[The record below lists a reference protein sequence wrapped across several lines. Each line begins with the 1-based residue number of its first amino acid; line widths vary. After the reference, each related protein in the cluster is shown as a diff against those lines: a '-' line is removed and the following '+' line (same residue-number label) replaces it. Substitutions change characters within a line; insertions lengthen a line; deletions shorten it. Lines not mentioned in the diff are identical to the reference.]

1 MLDRKRPRIDS
12 DEDTIHRFGPNSFK
26 LQSLPVPKPGQIL
39 GLVGNNG
46 IGKSATLKLLSGKAK
61 PNFGRFNNPPDWKEI
76 LAYCGDSE
84 LRKYFIRILLDNLEA
99 ICKPQYVDH
108 LSKFV
113 RGNVMDRNVEDLSGG
128 ELQRFAIASAALQ
141 NADIYLFD
149 EPSSYL
155 DVKQRLKAAQ
165 IIRSLVRPN
174 NYVIVVEHDLS
185 VLDYLS
191 DFICCLYGKP
201 GKYGAVTL
209 PFSVREGINIFL
221 AGYVPTENLWFRH
234 KPLRVAETPQEST
247 KEIETCARYKYPTM
261 TMTCG
266 NFRLRVVEG
275 EFTDSQIIV
284 MLGENGTGKSTFL
297 QMLAGF
303 FKPDSVE
310 GSDMESLNFS
320 VSYKPQRIGIK
331 LAFECSVK
339 ILLHAKIPDSIK
351 DDEFLSNVYEP
362 LSIQRL
368 MDKELG
374 DLSAG
379 EMQMVAITLCLGK
392 PADVYLLDEPSTYLD
407 SEHCIVASNVIK
419 KFIHDRKK
427 TALVVDHDFMMS
439 TYLADR
445 VIVYEGKPSIDCVAN
460 SPQSVLTGMNLFL
473 SHLDITLRRDRT
485 NLLPRINK
493 HESIEDLEQ
502 MAAGSY
508 YYMDN

>member
-1 MLDRKRPRIDS
+1 MLDQKRPRIDS

-26 LQSLPVPKPGQIL
+26 LQSLPVQVL

-46 IGKSATLKLLSGKAK
+46 IGKSTALKLLSGKAK
-61 PNFGRFNNPPDWKEI
+61 LNLGRFN
-76 LAYCGDSE
+76 
-84 LRKYFIRILLDNLEA
+84 A

-113 RGNVMDRNVEDLSGG
+113 RGNVGQLLSLANNAIDVKQEVVADLDLIQVMNRNVEDLSGG

-141 NADIYLFD
+141 NADIYF
-149 EPSSYL
+149 
-155 DVKQRLKAAQ
+155 
-165 IIRSLVRPN
+165 
-174 NYVIVVEHDLS
+174 YVIVVEHDLS

-209 PFSVREGINIFL
+209 PFSRLHRKV
-221 AGYVPTENLWFRH
+221 
-234 KPLRVAETPQEST
+234 
-247 KEIETCARYKYPTM
+247 TCAGYKYPTR
-261 TMTCG
+261 TRG
-266 NFRLRVVEG
+266 NFTLRVVEG

-284 MLGENGTGKSTFL
+284 MLGENGTGKSTFVRI
-297 QMLAGF
+297 LAGLL
-303 FKPDSVE
+303 KPDPVE
-310 GSDMESLNFS
+310 GLDMETLNFN

-331 LAFECSVK
+331 LEFECSVK
-339 ILLHAKIPDSIK
+339 MLLHAKIPDSISNA
-351 DDEFLSNVYEP
+351 EFLSNVFEP
-362 LSIQRL
+362 LSIQKL
-368 MDKELG
+368 TDKELG
-374 DLSAG
+374 DLSGG
-379 EMQMVAITLCLGK
+379 EMQVVALTLCLGM
-392 PADVYLLDEPSTYLD
+392 PADIYLIDEPSTYLD

-419 KFIHDRKK
+419 KFIRDGKK
-427 TALVVDHDFMMS
+427 TAFVVEHDFTMS

-473 SHLDITLRRDRT
+473 SHLDITLRRDST

-493 HESIEDLEQ
+493 HESIEDREQ